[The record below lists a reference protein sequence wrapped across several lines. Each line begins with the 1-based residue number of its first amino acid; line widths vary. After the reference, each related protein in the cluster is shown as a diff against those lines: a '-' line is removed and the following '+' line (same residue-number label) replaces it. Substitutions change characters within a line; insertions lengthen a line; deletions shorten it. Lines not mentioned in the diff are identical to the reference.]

1 MGQVK
6 RMNYKIIFVLIIFVV
21 IWTLFS
27 CEKIENPFLKEK
39 KSEGYENQPPETY
52 LFLFFK
58 SDTFTVQDTTYDSGE
73 PVIVKDTIITTLD
86 TTSSRQEIHW
96 WGEDP
101 DGEVIGYYYQW
112 NYEDTPT
119 FTTAEAGTFYVPI
132 QKQYDLFDFAVQAVD
147 DDSLVD
153 LTPARL
159 TFPVFNTRPYIEF
172 RLKSNPSAP
181 LNNPN
186 VTSYT
191 FPTRTF
197 VWDATDADGNETI
210 KSILWALDDTTVWN
224 VIERDEYGILADQ
237 LTLTELNIGPH
248 IFFMKAKDI
257 ASAESNTIM
266 FPDSSD
272 DDVPNYWVVKPVLG
286 DVLLVDDFA
295 LDQKNGTTQQFYADI
310 LAEVIQGG
318 AFSIW
323 EIGSSMIKAGMESPN
338 IENSLPYTQID
349 IEANLNYF
357 NKVIWFSHM
366 GSTHISES
374 GLSITRYVKQ
384 GGKIFITNGNEQV
397 PDTTWTFTD
406 LDSVYRLNPSGRLMS
421 GVKIL
426 AKFGDQTVN
435 QYLTLETGK
444 LIGNRVSAL
453 IPGNTP
459 GTDAI
464 YIMEHPDSASVSVP
478 YSGTPAVGIRYKPG
492 FIEGESIYFSL
503 PLTYCDGKG
512 NVKDLLNYILNVE
525 FED

>member
-1 MGQVK
+1 
-6 RMNYKIIFVLIIFVV
+6 
-21 IWTLFS
+21 
-27 CEKIENPFLKEK
+27 
-39 KSEGYENQPPETY
+39 
-52 LFLFFK
+52 
-58 SDTFTVQDTTYDSGE
+58 
-73 PVIVKDTIITTLD
+73 
-86 TTSSRQEIHW
+86 
-96 WGEDP
+96 
-101 DGEVIGYYYQW
+101 
-112 NYEDTPT
+112 
-119 FTTAEAGTFYVPI
+119 
-132 QKQYDLFDFAVQAVD
+132 
-147 DDSLVD
+147 
-153 LTPARL
+153 
-159 TFPVFNTRPYIEF
+159 
-172 RLKSNPSAP
+172 
-181 LNNPN
+181 
-186 VTSYT
+186 
-191 FPTRTF
+191 
-197 VWDATDADGNETI
+197 
-210 KSILWALDDTTVWN
+210 
-224 VIERDEYGILADQ
+224 
-237 LTLTELNIGPH
+237 
-248 IFFMKAKDI
+248 MKAKDI

-349 IEANLNYF
+349 IETNLNYF

-435 QYLTLETGK
+435 QNLTLETGK

-453 IPGNTP
+453 IPSGTP
-459 GTDAI
+459 GTDAVF
-464 YIMEHPDSASVSVP
+464 IMEHPDSASVSVP